1 MPREPYNIV
10 FFGTSDFAVPVLQ
23 HLQTDGS
30 FSILQVVT
38 QPDRPV
44 GRKHVLTAPPV
55 KRAALE
61 LGLSIVQP
69 ESLRGHEAESHF
81 KNLNADAYVVVSYG
95 KILPK
100 RLLELPKYGGI
111 NVHASLL
118 PAYRGASPISAAIN
132 AGDKETGVTIMVMDE
147 KMDEGPV
154 LDYARMPISE
164 EDTTA
169 TLTHKLS
176 ELGADI
182 IAPTLKAYF
191 AGALSPQAQDNAKAS
206 YSGILTR
213 EDGRIDW
220 SKSAVEIERF
230 VRAMQPW
237 PEAFTFWTRGGKAQK
252 LTIKKASVLHPSAPC
267 DAAGNTSVACKLAD
281 GTLAVNCGTGSLL
294 LKTIQLEGKNETDAK
309 AFLNGHP
316 DFIGSQLIYTL

>member
-1 MPREPYNIV
+1 MSQEAYKIV

-23 HLQTDGS
+23 RLQSEKS

-44 GRKHVLTAPPV
+44 GRKHILTAPAV
-55 KRAALE
+55 KRAALA
-61 LGLSIVQP
+61 LGVPVVQP
-69 ESLRGHEAESHF
+69 EIIRGHEALLHFES
-81 KNLNADAYVVVSYG
+81 LGADAYVVVSYG

-100 RLLELPKYGGI
+100 KLLNLPRFGGI

-118 PAYRGASPISAAIN
+118 PAYRGASPISAALKS
-132 AGDKETGVTIMVMDE
+132 GDKETGVTVMLMDE

-154 LDYARMPISE
+154 LDYTRLPITE

-176 ELGADI
+176 HAGADI
-182 IAPTLKAYF
+182 IVPTLHAYF
-191 AGALSPQAQDNAKAS
+191 SGSLAPQPQDHAKAS
-206 YSGILTR
+206 YSGILSR
-213 EDGRIDW
+213 EDGHLDW
-220 SKSAVEIERF
+220 SKSATELERF

-237 PEAFTFWTRGGKAQK
+237 PEAFTFWTRGDKKQK
-252 LTIKKASVLHPSAPC
+252 ITIKAATVLHPTAPC
-267 DAAGNTSVACKLAD
+267 DAEGNASVICKLAD
-281 GTLAVNCGTGSLL
+281 GSMGVNCGSGSLL
-294 LKTIQLEGKNETDAK
+294 LKTVQLEGKNEMDAK

-316 DFIGSQLIYTL
+316 DFIGTTLA